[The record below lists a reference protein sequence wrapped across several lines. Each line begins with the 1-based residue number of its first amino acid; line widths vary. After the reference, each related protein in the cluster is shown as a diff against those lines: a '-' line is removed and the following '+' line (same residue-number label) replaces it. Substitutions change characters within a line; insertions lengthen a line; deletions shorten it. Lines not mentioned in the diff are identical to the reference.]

1 MKAALKILKALLK
14 TILKILFKPFKNIIP
29 VNLKNIE
36 LWEAN
41 FSSNILTST
50 LDLVSQSLQ
59 IPVIIFLLLFAV
71 AVVVL
76 LGGLIRE
83 FRHRKTISNAEMKN
97 LISGISNAGSESEML
112 NIIENSEIPNSQKND
127 LKEIISSDM
136 DMESKIA
143 LAKKL
148 VSSREKKLEKRL
160 SYTDIITRIGPT
172 LGLMGTLIPMGPGLA
187 ALGTGDIVT
196 LSNAIIVAFDTT
208 VVGIGAGALA
218 YVISKIRRRWYGE
231 YIANLDVLT
240 DVVLSR
246 IKKI

>member
-1 MKAALKILKALLK
+1 MAG
-14 TILKILFKPFKNIIP
+14 
-29 VNLKNIE
+29 
-36 LWEAN
+36 
-41 FSSNILTST
+41 SNILTST

-112 NIIENSEIPNSQKND
+112 SIIENSEIPNSQKND

-136 DMESKIA
+136 DLESRIA
-143 LAKKL
+143 LAKKM